1 MRFYEVSLKSIGILF
16 EFLLKIY
23 LGISFTKFNASKY
36 WTDAKEVLNYLHAIV
51 IWEKR
56 VRERARFLCIII
68 IILHHKRIII
78 YDQCFCAYI
87 VKCNPTFDKYMYVYL
102 YMKLR
107 LIIIIIKLA
116 TKSLKRVHPSCFYFS
131 KKFPTL
137 FIENVL
143 MLIKRKFF

>member
-1 MRFYEVSLKSIGILF
+1 
-16 EFLLKIY
+16 
-23 LGISFTKFNASKY
+23 
-36 WTDAKEVLNYLHAIV
+36 
-51 IWEKR
+51 

-102 YMKLR
+102 YVKLR
-107 LIIIIIKLA
+107 LIIIIIIKLA

-131 KKFPTL
+131 KIFPTL

-143 MLIKRKFF
+143 MLIKRKFFLKNMYRNFPISRVNLFFFFSLFFIVIHTQIYVRKLFHFFKFFVLNRLR